1 MENGQI
7 SNLTFLALIPVES
20 PELIES
26 ITNENEY
33 NQDPSKPIVFG
44 GVIFENLGSKE
55 PLTDLNYTLRLGT
68 EHVQRLSNFLFMPYS
83 FSGPQRNG
91 EEYSMFCSLQTLID
105 LAFIQIS
112 TGEQLLISDITS
124 SPLALLSQLKWVSL
138 SYLVDP

>member
-1 MENGQI
+1 MENGRI

-33 NQDPSKPIVFG
+33 NQDPSKTIVFG
-44 GVIFENLGSKE
+44 GVIFESLGSKE

-124 SPLALLSQLKWVSL
+124 SPLSLLSQLKWVSL
-138 SYLVDP
+138 SYLIDP